1 MYNLS
6 NAQRLSK
13 KKVLRKPNL
22 LKNQTCLGTNQGV
35 IQKKKKNKGYPN
47 MNFENTVTNVEF
59 V

>member
-1 MYNLS
+1 MHRDY
-6 NAQRLSK
+6 QRK
-13 KKVLRKPNL
+13 KFLRKPNL

-35 IQKKKKNKGYPN
+35 VQKKETKGYPN